1 MRLRQALILLAA
13 ATSLSA
19 CASGVGGGG
28 FGYGGYSLVRVKE
41 VRVGND
47 SMAVTPPREWNKIS
61 GSLFVDI
68 HAVEDWTQNGVY
80 LDGISFVT
88 GLKDGKALVY
98 QRRRDD
104 RQVPKFRSNMTPPE
118 IAAMIESLFRGRAG
132 AVDFKTLSMTPRP
145 FLGTNGCSVERG
157 LTTPDPAEAAVK
169 RAMIAAARKTVL
181 LADHT
186 KIGNDYLARFG
197 TLDDLDVLITDSGLN
212 DELYADVASAG
223 VRVVR
228 A

>member
-1 MRLRQALILLAA
+1 MRFKQLLILAA
-13 ATSLSA
+13 AASLSA
-19 CASGVGGGG
+19 CASGVGGGS
-28 FGYGGYSLVRVKE
+28 FGYSGYSLVRVKE

-47 SMAVTPPREWNKIS
+47 SMAVTPPREWNKIA

-68 HAVEDWTQNGVY
+68 HAVEDWTQNGPY

-118 IAAMIESLFRGRAG
+118 IAAMIESLFRVRGG

-145 FLGTNGCSVERG
+145 FLGTNGFQFDYEHLDSDEVRRKG
-157 LTTPDPAEAAVK
+157 RAVAAVING
-169 RAMIAAARKTVL
+169 RLYMILFDAARSHYYNAL
-181 LADHT
+181 LP
-186 KIGNDYLARFG
+186 DYEAIIHSAR
-197 TLDDLDVLITDSGLN
+197 LV
-212 DELYADVASAG
+212 
-223 VRVVR
+223 
-228 A
+228 

>member
-1 MRLRQALILLAA
+1 MRLRQILILLAA

-118 IAAMIESLFRGRAG
+118 IAAMIESLFRVRAG

-145 FLGTNGCSVERG
+145 FLGTNGFQFDYEHLDSDEVRRRG
-157 LTTPDPAEAAVK
+157 RAVAAVING
-169 RAMIAAARKTVL
+169 RLYMILFDAARSHYYNAL
-181 LADHT
+181 LPDFEA
-186 KIGNDYLARFG
+186 IVGSAR
-197 TLDDLDVLITDSGLN
+197 LV
-212 DELYADVASAG
+212 
-223 VRVVR
+223 
-228 A
+228 